1 MRNLQETF
9 NAVIDHGIYGGE
21 HGGEYMC
28 DALMLAKHE
37 KIISEEECLA
47 ARKAIEDRLQG
58 HYLLHTYIVITNVCI
73 DFYSSRKA
81 TAALRLAIYK
91 DWENFDQLINEFT
104 LEDSPL

>member
-1 MRNLQETF
+1 MRNLQEIF

-58 HYLLHTYIVITNVCI
+58 HYLLHTYIVFAKVDI
-73 DFYSSRKA
+73 DFYSSRKV
-81 TAALRLAIYK
+81 TADLRLAIYK
-91 DWENFDQLINEFT
+91 DWENFDQLVNEFT